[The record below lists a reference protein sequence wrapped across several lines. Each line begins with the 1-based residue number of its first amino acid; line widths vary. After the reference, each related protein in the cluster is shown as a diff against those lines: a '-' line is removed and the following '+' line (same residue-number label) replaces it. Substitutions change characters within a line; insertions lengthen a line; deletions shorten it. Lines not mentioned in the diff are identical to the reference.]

1 MLTKRRGLWAGALI
15 LYAVFWIWY
24 TPWGGALTDE
34 EVDNHFA
41 TAIEEARAAGRVSDA
56 DLTQIAEGDLGRLD
70 GMKAFLKN
78 DNGRSFVMV
87 NLIDEIDGSVD
98 LPGGGVAANSTDALM
113 NYSAYMLPRLF
124 SRASHPIFIGKGESS
139 TFVLGDLSNVSDW
152 DQVALVRYRSRRDFM
167 QITGSLAFR
176 DSFEFKA
183 AAVPRSIAQ
192 PVTLQLW
199 MFDLRFVLAIFM
211 LLVTMAIDLFWLRPK
226 TPS

>member
-1 MLTKRRGLWAGALI
+1 MFTKRRGLWAVALA
-15 LYAVFWIWY
+15 LYAAFWIWY
-24 TPWGGALTDE
+24 TPWSSPLTDE
-34 EVDNHFA
+34 EVENHFSA
-41 TAIEEARAAGRVSDA
+41 MIQEARAAGRASEA
-56 DLTQIAEGDLGRLD
+56 DLAQMREGDLGRIE
-70 GMKAFLKN
+70 GMKNFLKN

-98 LPGGGVAANSTDALM
+98 LPGGGVASNSTDALK
-113 NYSAYMLPRLF
+113 NYNAYMIPRLL
-124 SRASHPIFIGKGESS
+124 SRASHPIFIGKGEIS
-139 TFVLGDLSNVSDW
+139 TFILGDLSNVSEW

-199 MFDLRFVLAIFM
+199 MFDLRFVLAIVM
-211 LLVTMAIDLFWLRPK
+211 LLMTMAIDLFWLRPK

>member
-34 EVDNHFA
+34 EVDSHFA
-41 TAIEEARAAGRVSDA
+41 AIIEEARAAGRGNDTDLAQISD
-56 DLTQIAEGDLGRLD
+56 GDLGRIQ
-70 GMKAFLKN
+70 GMKDFLKN

-98 LPGGGVAANSTDALM
+98 LPDGGVAANSTDALK
-113 NYSAYMLPRLF
+113 NYNAYMLPRLF
-124 SRASHPIFIGKGESS
+124 SRASHPIFIGKGETS

-192 PVTLQLW
+192 PVTVQLW

>member
-34 EVDNHFA
+34 EVDSHFDA
-41 TAIEEARAAGRVSDA
+41 IIEEARAAGRVNDTDLAQISD
-56 DLTQIAEGDLGRLD
+56 GDLGRIQ
-70 GMKAFLKN
+70 GMKDFLKS

-98 LPGGGVAANSTDALM
+98 LPGGGVAANSTDALK
-113 NYSAYMLPRLF
+113 NYNAYMLPRLF

-139 TFVLGDLSNVSDW
+139 TFVLGELSNVDDW

-167 QITGSLAFR
+167 QITGSLAFV
-176 DSFEFKA
+176 DSFQFKA

-192 PVTLQLW
+192 PVTVQLW